1 MWSEPVLIVR
11 SVYLSIRCQRYMRS
25 TCQPHS
31 HTSSSMTSSEVC
43 DLVGGDSLKDPPVP
57 IPNTEVKL
65 QGADGTAGET
75 RWESRSPP
83 ATPSSLRGTPP
94 VELCSRGRFL
104 LWTAAL
110 GPGGAAP
117 RQAHDRTIVDWCAAA
132 GCSPR
137 HAAAHAPWNRT
148 TPASPTSRCERT
160 TTGPVPRPFAFVAD
174 RRGVTPERRRGL
186 VSMVHAW
193 DIASMSSTRQYPVLC
208 VKYAQLGGCS
218 CSLSWSWSS
227 PSSIRSPVPLLTLVR
242 TVSASPH
249 GVFWSLPKSSM
260 CTSRLAL

>member
-104 LWTAAL
+104 LWTVAV
-110 GPGGAAP
+110 
-117 RQAHDRTIVDWCAAA
+117 R
-132 GCSPR
+132 
-137 HAAAHAPWNRT
+137 
-148 TPASPTSRCERT
+148 SRCTAPLPRLAWINGQACALRAVRDRSEGRKSPCRK
-160 TTGPVPRPFAFVAD
+160 PVVPITCRLRHPSDRVATLRSASVRGA
-174 RRGVTPERRRGL
+174 RRCEAQ
-186 VSMVHAW
+186 MVHL
-193 DIASMSSTRQYPVLC
+193 D
-208 VKYAQLGGCS
+208 
-218 CSLSWSWSS
+218 
-227 PSSIRSPVPLLTLVR
+227 
-242 TVSASPH
+242 
-249 GVFWSLPKSSM
+249 
-260 CTSRLAL
+260 